1 MRDLTLRAVDTKASL
16 GLLLFMCFCVP
27 TNVCQA
33 NDARFNICW
42 ATNVAAAVPQML
54 NIVSCDVERWNMP
67 FNISWWTKIEL
78 GSIPFNE
85 LTQQQQ
91 LQWCEVL
98 YEIIHSSLS
107 TKTTTITFI
116 QVAKM
121 FNICWSVKGNEVE
134 PCIIRFINLFMEFDF
149 YCSFLL
155 PLLQL
160 LNRVP
165 CPLHLCDETKRVV
178 MLFSAKCLT
187 CIHRITWIQRKL

>member
-16 GLLLFMCFCVP
+16 GLLLFLCFLCAYKRVP
-27 TNVCQA
+27 SEWCT
-33 NDARFNICW
+33 FNICW
-42 ATNVAAAVPQML
+42 ATNVTAAVPQML

-98 YEIIHSSLS
+98 YEIIDSSLS
-107 TKTTTITFI
+107 TTTTTITFI
-116 QVAKM
+116 QVEKM
-121 FNICWSVKGNEVE
+121 FNICCSVKGNDVE

-178 MLFSAKCLT
+178 KLFSAKCLT
-187 CIHRITWIQRKL
+187 CIHRVTWI

>member
-1 MRDLTLRAVDTKASL
+1 MRDLTLRAVDTKASFTFTKASL
-16 GLLLFMCFCVP
+16 GFLLLFMCFCVP

-67 FNISWWTKIEL
+67 FNISW
-78 GSIPFNE
+78 NE
-85 LTQQQQ
+85 NRA
-91 LQWCEVL
+91 WL
-98 YEIIHSSLS
+98 YSVQR
-107 TKTTTITFI
+107 TNATTTTTTITFI

-165 CPLHLCDETKRVV
+165 CPLHLCDETKIAV

-187 CIHRITWIQRKL
+187 CIHRVT